1 MPHSIRL
8 VPPRMPF
15 GRRGGRPL
23 QLAVTLALAGVLA
36 APAQAYIG
44 PGAGFALVTSVGV
57 VFFALV
63 VAIFAV
69 ATWPIRMLWRQLRRP
84 KRGKARIRRFLVLGL
99 DGQDPRLTDR
109 FLKEG
114 RLPNFAKLAERG
126 CYHRLATTF
135 PSVSPVAW
143 SSFATGCHPAKHN
156 IYDFLDRDRKTYL
169 PVLSSTDI
177 STVKRRGLAAWLSKL
192 RLGRYRLPA
201 ERPVIRLLRKAKPF
215 WTVLGENYIW
225 STVLRVP
232 ITFPPDRFYGAQ
244 LAAMCVPDLL
254 GTQGTFLLFTTR
266 PAGAK
271 FKEGGMRVP
280 LTNGQPDRYQ
290 GTIQGPQNSY
300 LENNPPMTLPLA
312 LEVDRGA
319 GKARVAIDGESIE
332 LVPKVLSDWVRL
344 EFKAAPTVKVP
355 ALVRLQLL
363 EMGEHVS
370 LYMTPLNLDPDS
382 PAMPI
387 SHPSFY
393 APYLAKKIG
402 SYSTLGLAEDT
413 WALNEGVIDDGTFL
427 QQTWDIDGE
436 RERMW
441 FAAMN
446 RLRKGALVAVFD
458 ATDRIQHMFWRYL
471 EQGHPGGKNRDAAEH
486 RDAIQQLYERNDALV
501 GRVVKQ
507 LRKGDVLVVLS
518 DHGFTSF
525 RRGVNLNAWLLAN
538 GYLTLKEGGDGKA
551 EWLHDVDWSRTRAYA
566 LGLTGMF
573 LNIRGREAQGIVEP
587 GAEAQRLKDELVGK
601 LSGLV
606 DGEKGVVGVT
616 EAFDTAKLYQG
627 PYLGN
632 APDLLIGYN
641 SGYRTSWDCATG
653 VVAGP
658 VFEDNTKAWSG
669 DHCVDPRQ
677 VPGVFFCNHPIDVE
691 KPALMDVAPTVLEL
705 FGITPP
711 AQMDGKA
718 LFAKTTTFEGRGSMK
733 EQETRN

>member
-1 MPHSIRL
+1 
-8 VPPRMPF
+8 VPPSPHKSEH
-15 GRRGGRPL
+15 RGP
-23 QLAVTLALAGVLA
+23 ALALVLLLAALA
-36 APAQAYIG
+36 APAHAYIG

-57 VFFALV
+57 VFFALI
-63 VAIFAV
+63 VAVFAV
-69 ATWPIRMLWRQLRRP
+69 LTWPIRMAWRAVRRP
-84 KRGKARIRRFLVLGL
+84 KRGKARIRRFFVLGL

-109 FLKEG
+109 FMKEG
-114 RLPNFAKLAERG
+114 RLPNFQKLAEMG
-126 CYHRLATTF
+126 CYRRLKTTF

-177 STVKRRGLAAWLSKL
+177 STVKRRGLAGLLAKV
-192 RLGRYRLPA
+192 RFGRYRLPA

-215 WTVLGENYIW
+215 WTVLGEHYVW

-266 PAGAK
+266 PSGAK
-271 FKEGGMRVP
+271 FKEGGMRVA
-280 LTNGQPDRYQ
+280 LTNGAPDRYQ
-290 GTIQGPQNSY
+290 GTIAGPPNAY
-300 LENNPPMTLPLA
+300 IEGDPPMTLPLA
-312 LEVDRGA
+312 VECDRAA
-319 GKARVAIDGESIE
+319 GKARVTIDGQALE
-332 LVPKVLSDWVRL
+332 LAPEVLSDWVKL

-370 LYMTPLNLDPDS
+370 LYMTPLNFDPES

-387 SHPSFY
+387 SHPGFY
-393 APYLAKKIG
+393 AQYLAKKIG
-402 SYSTLGLAEDT
+402 PYSTLGLAEDT

-427 QQTWDIDGE
+427 AQTWDIDAE

-441 FAAMN
+441 FAAME
-446 RLRKGALVAVFD
+446 RLRRGALVAVFD

-471 EQGHPGGKNRDAAEH
+471 EPGHPAGRNRDAAEH
-486 RDAIQQLYERNDALV
+486 REAIRELYERNDALV
-501 GRVVKQ
+501 GRVMAK
-507 LRKGDVLVVLS
+507 LKKGDVLFVIS

-525 RRGVNLNAWLLAN
+525 RRGVNVNAWLLAN
-538 GYLTLKEGGDGKA
+538 GYLHLKEGGDGRA

-573 LNIRGREAQGIVEP
+573 LNVEGREAQGIVEP
-587 GAEAQRLKDELVGK
+587 GAEAERLKSELVEK

-606 DGEKGVVGVT
+606 DSEQGVVGIT
-616 EAFDTAKLYQG
+616 EAFDTARLYHG

-632 APDLLIGYN
+632 APDILLGYN

-677 VPGVFFCNHPIDVE
+677 VPGVLFCNYPIDDDD
-691 KPALMDVAPTVLEL
+691 PALMDVAPTALEL

-711 AQMDGKA
+711 PQMDGKA
-718 LFAKTTTFEGRGSMK
+718 LFAKTTTFGEKSRPQEKGSK
-733 EQETRN
+733 